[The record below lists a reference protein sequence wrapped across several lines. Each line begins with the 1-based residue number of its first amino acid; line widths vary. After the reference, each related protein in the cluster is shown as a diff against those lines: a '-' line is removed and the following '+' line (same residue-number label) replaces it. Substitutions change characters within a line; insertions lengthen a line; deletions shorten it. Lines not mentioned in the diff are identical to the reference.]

1 MRDKLF
7 ELLDILRDGAVHS
20 GEDLAARL
28 GITRAA
34 VWSRVQRIE
43 REGLEIFAVP
53 GKGYRLVQPIAFLD
67 ADAIRM
73 NLGPG
78 VRGTLAALT
87 CLEVTDSTNQQ
98 LMTRAASHSVHGEVL
113 FAEYQTAGRGRRG
126 DVWIAPPCSGLCL
139 SLGWRFE
146 APPSTMSALGL
157 AIGVAVA
164 RTAEAL
170 GVADVRLKWP
180 NDVLYQGRKLA
191 GILVEMRAE
200 YGGPS
205 TVVIGIGLN
214 CRIPPRVRGRISQP
228 VADLAEA
235 LRTLPSR
242 SEIAAR
248 LVTQLVEV
256 LREFTAHGFAP
267 FARDWQR
274 YDGLDGHAIQLDL
287 PDRQVTGIARGVDAS
302 GMLIIER
309 DGRREAF
316 LSGHVRL
323 ATPP

>member
-1 MRDKLF
+1 MRDKAF
-7 ELLDILRDGAVHS
+7 ELLAILRDGAVHS
-20 GEDLAARL
+20 GEDLARRL

-34 VWSRVQRIE
+34 VWSRVQRLE
-43 REGLEIFAVP
+43 SQGLEVFAVP
-53 GKGYRLVQPIAFLD
+53 GKGYRLVQPLEFLD
-67 ADAIRM
+67 ADTLRAK
-73 NLGPG
+73 LGPT
-78 VRGTLAALT
+78 VRGTLAALD
-87 CLEVTDSTNQQ
+87 CLETTDSTNQQ
-98 LMTRAASHSVHGEVL
+98 LMMRAAGSNVHGEVL

-126 DVWIAPPCSGLCL
+126 DVWIAPPGSGLCM

-164 RTAEAL
+164 RAAESL
-170 GVADVRLKWP
+170 GASDVRLKWP

-214 CRIPPRVRGRISQP
+214 CRIPPRVRARITQP
-228 VADLAEA
+228 VADLSEA
-235 LRTLPSR
+235 LRELPAR
-242 SEIAAR
+242 SDIAAR

-274 YDGLDGHAIQLDL
+274 YDGLAGQAIQIDL

-302 GMLIIER
+302 GMLLLER
-309 DGRREAF
+309 DGRFESF

-323 ATPP
+323 ANSV

>member
-1 MRDKLF
+1 MRDKAF
-7 ELLDILRDGAVHS
+7 ELLAILRDGAVHS
-20 GEDLAARL
+20 GEDLARRL

-34 VWSRVQRIE
+34 VWSRVQRLE
-43 REGLEIFAVP
+43 SLGLEVFAVP
-53 GKGYRLVQPIAFLD
+53 GKGYRLVQPLEFLD
-67 ADAIRM
+67 ADVIRA
-73 NLGPG
+73 NLGPT
-78 VRGTLAALT
+78 VRGTLAALS

-98 LMTRAASHSVHGEVL
+98 LMTRAAANNVHGEVL

-126 DVWIAPPCSGLCL
+126 DVWIAPPGSGLCF

-157 AIGVAVA
+157 AVGIAVA
-164 RTAEAL
+164 RTVEAL
-170 GVADVRLKWP
+170 GVSDVRLKWP

-214 CRIPPRVRGRISQP
+214 CRIPARVRGRITQP
-228 VADLAEA
+228 VANLAEA
-235 LRTLPSR
+235 LRELPAR

-267 FARDWQR
+267 FVRDWQR
-274 YDGLDGHAIQLDL
+274 YDGLEGMAVQLDL

-302 GMLIIER
+302 GMLVIER
-309 DGRREAF
+309 DGRREAY

-323 ATPP
+323 ANPA